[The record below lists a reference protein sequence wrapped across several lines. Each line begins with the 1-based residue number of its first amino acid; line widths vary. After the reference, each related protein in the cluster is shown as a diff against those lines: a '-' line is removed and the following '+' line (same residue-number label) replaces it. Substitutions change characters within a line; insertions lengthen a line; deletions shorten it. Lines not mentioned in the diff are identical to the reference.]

1 MAAMTDNPQND
12 FGSKQ
17 RIVEEMYKQWRENPD
32 SLDKAWWTF
41 FDRYQDKFPILDGA
55 TGAIELNPSFDSHSN
70 QSDANLD
77 AAAVSLNAEEASV
90 VANSVTTS
98 ANTDGRIPVVV
109 VDGVDVI
116 YQVYASGKRANR
128 YNGAASK
135 KGARNQLRQ
144 VHAVKNVSFTV
155 YKGETIGIIGTNGSG
170 KSSLL
175 RAVAGLTQPAK
186 GAVYAS
192 ARPVLLGVGGVLMP
206 ALSGEKNIFLGGLA
220 MGYSRKDSEE
230 LAPAITEFAG
240 LEEFI
245 DLPMRT
251 YSSGMSARLRFAI
264 ASSRS
269 HDIMIIDEALS
280 VGDQQFRKRS
290 EARMREMRE
299 NAGTVF
305 LVSHSMT
312 SILDTCS
319 RVIWLE
325 KGVLRMDG
333 DPQEVCAAYNE
344 FTGVKTIDD

>member
-1 MAAMTDNPQND
+1 MTDNSQND
-12 FGSKQ
+12 FGAHQ
-17 RIVEEMYKQWRENPD
+17 RIVKEMYNQWRANPD
-32 SLDKAWWTF
+32 SLDKEWWSF
-41 FDRYQDKFPILDGA
+41 FERFQGKF
-55 TGAIELNPSFDSHSN
+55 SY
-70 QSDANLD
+70 LD
-77 AAAVSLNAEEASV
+77 AATNADSYAASSGDSSTNPDSYDAKNNESISANEVSPLGGMAEAS
-90 VANSVTTS
+90 AI
-98 ANTDGRIPVVV
+98 AADREPVVV

-116 YQVYASGKRANR
+116 YQVYASGKRANK
-128 YNGAASK
+128 YNGASAK
-135 KGARNQLRQ
+135 KAGRNQLRQ

-155 YKGETIGIIGTNGSG
+155 YKGETVGIIGTNGSG

-175 RAVAGLTQPAK
+175 RAVAGLTQPAN

-333 DPQEVCAAYNE
+333 DPKEVCAAYNE
-344 FTGVKTIDD
+344 YTGVKTIDD

>member
-1 MAAMTDNPQND
+1 MTND
-12 FGSKQ
+12 FQFNFGENQ
-17 RIVEEMYKQWRENPD
+17 RVVEEMYRHWKADPQTVTPEWR
-32 SLDKAWWTF
+32 TF
-41 FDRYQDKFPILDGA
+41 FERFQDRFAK
-55 TGAIELNPSFDSHSN
+55 
-70 QSDANLD
+70 SDFSKDVVEVGDEA
-77 AAAVSLNAEEASV
+77 NAESGSRADSS
-90 VANSVTTS
+90 NSVTAPAPAEAS
-98 ANTDGRIPVVV
+98 ERLLEAPTDDESRVPVVV

-116 YQVYASGKRANR
+116 YQVYASGKKANR
-128 YNGAASK
+128 YNGGASK
-135 KGARNQLRQ
+135 KSGRNQLRQ

-175 RAVAGLTQPAK
+175 RAVAGLTQPSK

-230 LAPAITEFAG
+230 LAPAITAFAG

-333 DPQEVCAAYNE
+333 DPKEVCAAYNE
-344 FTGVKTIDD
+344 YTGVKTIDD